1 MKANLTKLI
10 NDYISLGLL
19 LSDKRTSTEQAIR
32 QAKSIAI
39 HCLPDDC
46 DADLDDVE
54 EHVQNLRAYT
64 GSEPAPVYVSKVIE
78 FHGKFDVKLT
88 DGQTF
93 SFDNSDIIHY

>member
-10 NDYISLGLL
+10 NDCISLGLQ

-46 DADLDDVE
+46 DADLDLIE
-54 EHVQNLRAYT
+54 EHVQNLRAFA
-64 GSEPAPVYVSKVIE
+64 GSEPAPAFVHKVIE

-88 DGQTF
+88 NGQTY
-93 SFDNSDIIHY
+93 SFDTSDITHY

>member
-10 NDYISLGLL
+10 NDCISLGLQ

-46 DADLDDVE
+46 DADLAYVK
-54 EHVQNLRAYT
+54 EHVQYLRAFDHQ
-64 GSEPAPVYVSKVIE
+64 EPAPVFVSKVIE

-93 SFDNSDIIHY
+93 SFDTSDITHY

>member
-10 NDYISLGLL
+10 NDCISLGLQ
-19 LSDKRTSTEQAIR
+19 LSDKRTSTEQAVR

-54 EHVQNLRAYT
+54 EHVQNLRAFAQ
-64 GSEPAPVYVSKVIE
+64 PAPVYVSKVIE

-93 SFDNSDIIHY
+93 SFDTSDITHY

>member
-10 NDYISLGLL
+10 NDCISLGLQ
-19 LSDKRTSTEQAIR
+19 LSDKRTSTEQAVR

-54 EHVQNLRAYT
+54 EHVQNLRAFAQ
-64 GSEPAPVYVSKVIE
+64 PAPVYVSKVIE

-93 SFDNSDIIHY
+93 SFDNSDITHY